1 MQLPLQLDDVT
12 PAEPYRPAG
21 HWPLQLALVSPL
33 MLPYRPAAQATHD
46 PVPDN
51 EYWPAGHNDAVEF
64 VDPAG
69 HAYPALQ
76 LPLQLEVVR
85 TELEPKLPAAH
96 KLHEPDP
103 DDDH

>member
-1 MQLPLQLDDVT
+1 
-12 PAEPYRPAG
+12 
-21 HWPLQLALVSPL
+21 

-46 PVPDN
+46 PAPDN

-103 DDDH
+103 NDDH